1 MSDVEPETPKPTLTF
16 TGSNFRELATW
27 VGDSIRCGQI
37 WVGWLNERIAYGDAT
52 NTPEEG
58 VTLVDL
64 DDAYEVGVLAGA
76 VAFHITA
83 QSVSVATP
91 PQPNRAQRRQESKLI
106 RPNGNGGKLIVPG
119 R

>member
-1 MSDVEPETPKPTLTF
+1 MTDTGPETPAPTLTF

-27 VGDSIRCGQI
+27 VGDSIRSGQI
-37 WVGWLNERIAYGDAT
+37 WAGWNEGRIAYGDAT
-52 NTPEEG
+52 VTPEDG
-58 VTLVDL
+58 VTLVDV
-64 DDAYEVGVLAGA
+64 DDGYEVGVLAGA

-83 QSVSVATP
+83 QSASVATP
-91 PQPNRAQRRQESKLI
+91 PQQNRAQRRAESKLI